1 MKPKST
7 FSKKDL
13 KILEEF
19 LLSDKT
25 PDECMDI
32 TSLHG
37 YLTALV
43 IGPETVLPSKWMPD
57 IWGDEV
63 IWDDMEEAQNI
74 FGLIMSFYNTIIK
87 TVTSPAVNFKLM
99 LKSQD
104 AENKFSVVLENWCTG
119 FMAGVDISFET
130 WEQLFESKTD
140 KEIMMPIVFFG
151 TDRGRET
158 LVKIPESSDLKFDHW
173 VDLIQKS
180 VSAVYYY
187 WLPCRKDV
195 HQSTHQ
201 AISNKVGRNDP
212 CPCGS
217 GKKFKKCCMN

>member
-1 MKPKST
+1 
-7 FSKKDL
+7 
-13 KILEEF
+13 
-19 LLSDKT
+19 
-25 PDECMDI
+25 MDI

-43 IGPETVLPSKWMPD
+43 IGPETVMPSKWMQD

-63 IWDDMEEAQNI
+63 IWYDMEEAQNI

-87 TVTSPAVNFKLM
+87 TVTSPAGNFKLM
-99 LKSQD
+99 LISQD
-104 AENKFSVVLENWCTG
+104 AEYDSFDILENWCTG

-130 WEQLFESKTD
+130 WEPIFKSKAD

-158 LVKIPESSDLKFDHW
+158 LAKIPESSELKFDHW

-180 VSAVYYY
+180 VHAVYNH
-187 WLPCRKDV
+187 WLTYRREV
-195 HQSTHQ
+195 HKTTHH
-201 AISNKVGRNDP
+201 AITNNVGRNEP
-212 CPCGS
+212 CHCGS
-217 GKKFKKCCMN
+217 GKKFKHCCMN